1 MNYLSLK
8 EGYLLTIM
16 MPLSLIISKTIMF
29 LHLYIKNNYVKKTF
43 NFLIIVFA
51 IISTLIFYVLNWGNY
66 FCFIWLAVII
76 VSVIQYNLIYR
87 KKGKIDTDSINIL
100 EKILIAGSISWGVF
114 ILILPYTKIFTFI
127 GGGTNKRIDIL
138 SKIIFFVYGMCQLLL
153 DKHTIFFVKNRST
166 LK

>member
-16 MPLSLIISKTIMF
+16 IPLSLIISKTVMF

-76 VSVIQYNLIYR
+76 VSVIQYNLMYR
-87 KKGKIDTDSINIL
+87 KKEKIDTDSINIF
-100 EKILIAGSISWGVF
+100 EKILIACSVSWGFF

-127 GGGTNKRIDIL
+127 GGGTNKQIDIL